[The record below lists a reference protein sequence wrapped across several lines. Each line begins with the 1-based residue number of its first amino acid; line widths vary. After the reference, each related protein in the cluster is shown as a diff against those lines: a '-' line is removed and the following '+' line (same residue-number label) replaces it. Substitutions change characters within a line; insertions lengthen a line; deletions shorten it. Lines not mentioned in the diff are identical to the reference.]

1 MTSSRDR
8 AAYHVTSMCSKSFVA
23 SSMPSN
29 HAFSHPSKM
38 DSASDSSTGCLT
50 CLGSVYVGSRGGG
63 DGGGDGG
70 DMQVYVFAVN
80 PAEPSA
86 STHPWPGALRIKLS
100 RMSLVEEMDRSTPY
114 PSSTLTHGHA
124 SSATTFAAVQQLR
137 TCAPV
142 GVPPAATVPSTVRHL
157 VR

>member
-1 MTSSRDR
+1 MAMNPYADLEASVMTSSRDR

-70 DMQVYVFAVN
+70 DVQVYVFAVN
-80 PAEPSA
+80 PDEP
-86 STHPWPGALRIKLS
+86 R
-100 RMSLVEEMDRSTPY
+100 D
-114 PSSTLTHGHA
+114 
-124 SSATTFAAVQQLR
+124 TFPR
-137 TCAPV
+137 TSQSFFQ
-142 GVPPAATVPSTVRHL
+142 TY
-157 VR
+157 